1 LKKGMPEPRRL
12 TVRQRRAVRAGV
24 VVGALL
30 VAYSAFGFLVAP
42 RILRNLIVEKASA
55 ALHRDVS
62 VAKVRVNPLA
72 LSVTVEGLAVKHRDG
87 HPFVGWQSLYVRVA
101 PLRLLAGDIGVA
113 EIRLVQPA
121 VYVGLAADGALSF
134 QDLLAPEAPAGGA
147 PPPAPAPAG
156 RPAPAKERAED
167 ARAVSIGRLAVEEA
181 RVVFHDAT
189 VKPAFES
196 ALGPLT
202 FRLEEFRTQG
212 GKDSP
217 YSFAGTTDAGE
228 TFRWS
233 GTVRTQPLRSA
244 GTLAFEQVKLSRY
257 DAYLRKSVPVELRD
271 GVLDLE
277 TRYEVEWG
285 AERRVVRISGGKVA
299 VERLALGPPGV
310 APSPVSLARLE
321 VSGVEADVLAR
332 DAKVAEV
339 ALRDPALRV
348 LREPD
353 GRLELTRMVPPPAP
367 RGGDGGGAPW
377 TWSVGAFSISGGRVA
392 FEDRTPPRPATLALT
407 DVRVRLEQ
415 LRGAKDAASPLAV
428 AATWAGEGRL
438 EAKGTVRPL
447 GSAATLD
454 LEAADLDLV
463 PLAPYLEPDVRARLA
478 AGRAGAKARV
488 EVDASG
494 PAPRWTFRGDVR
506 LDGLS
511 VAEAG
516 NEELLRW
523 RTLEVTGVDA
533 QSTPP
538 RASVK
543 RVRLAEPRLKVYLWE
558 DGTTSLARALA
569 PKAAPRSPGAPP
581 PPAPPAAPAWRT
593 DLGVVEVVGGR
604 AAFVDRSLVPPVLV
618 NVTRAEAKVTRLSS
632 DPRVRSTVDVR
643 VDVEG
648 EPIRVAGTLNPLQ
661 TGAYTDVTVT
671 SGGVDLTPLGPYAGK
686 FLGYGLQKGKL
697 DLDLRYKVE
706 ERALAGANVVKV
718 NQLTLGDATNSPDAT
733 RIPVRLALALLQDQ
747 DGVILLD
754 VPIEGNLD
762 DPEFHFGKVIWRA
775 IMNVLVKVATSP
787 FRALAALAGGGD
799 ADLSLV
805 EFVPGTSQLAPGA
818 QDRFPLLA
826 KSLAR
831 RPALSL
837 ELEGAADPEL
847 DGGAL
852 RRAALDRSLRRTKA
866 TALRPPPESIEE
878 VRLAPEE
885 RAHLVRTAYDAAFPP
900 APARAGQAAPA
911 APTEKEMEDRL
922 AAGAELPADALPA
935 LAAERA
941 RLAREALLAAG
952 LDSARIF
959 LSQGGDRAQK
969 EKGARVYFTV
979 R

>member
-1 LKKGMPEPRRL
+1 
-12 TVRQRRAVRAGV
+12 VRQRRAVRAAAAAGV
-24 VVGALL
+24 LL

-42 RILRNLIVEKASA
+42 RLLRNLLVEKASA
-55 ALHRDVS
+55 ALHREVS

-72 LSVTVEGLAVKHRDG
+72 LSVTVEGLAVTHRDG
-87 HPFVGWQSLYVRVA
+87 LPFVGWQSLYVRVA
-101 PLRLLAGDIGVA
+101 PLRLLAGDIGLA

-121 VYVGLAADGALSF
+121 VHVGLAADGTLSF

-147 PPPAPAPAG
+147 PQPAPAAT
-156 RPAPAKERAED
+156 KERPDE
-167 ARAVSIGRLAVEEA
+167 ARAVSIGRLAVEDA
-181 RVVFHDAT
+181 RVVFHDGT

-196 ALGPLT
+196 TLGPLT
-202 FRLEEFRTQG
+202 FRLEQFRTQG
-212 GKDSP
+212 GRDSP

-228 TFRWS
+228 TFRWN
-233 GTVRTQPLRSA
+233 GTVRTGPLRSA

-257 DAYLRKSVPVELRD
+257 DAYVRKSLPVDLRD

-277 TRYEVEWG
+277 TRYELEWG
-285 AERRVVRISGGKVA
+285 ADRRTLRISGGKVA
-299 VERLALGPPGV
+299 VDRLALGPPGV
-310 APSPVSLARLE
+310 AQAPVSLARVE

-339 ALRDPALRV
+339 AVRDPALRV
-348 LREPD
+348 VREPD
-353 GRLELTRMVPPPAP
+353 GRLELLRMVPPPSP
-367 RGGDGGGAPW
+367 GGAEGAPW
-377 TWSVGAFSISGGRVA
+377 TWSLGAVSITGGRIA
-392 FEDRTPPRPATLALT
+392 LEDRSRPRPVSLGLT
-407 DVRVRLEQ
+407 DVRVRLER
-415 LRGAKDAASPLAV
+415 LRSARDAVSALTA
-428 AATWAGEGRL
+428 AATWSGEGRL
-438 EAKGTVRPL
+438 EARGTVKPL

-511 VAEAG
+511 VTEAG
-516 NEELLRW
+516 NEDLLRW
-523 RTLEVTGVDA
+523 RALEVTGIEA

-543 RVRLAEPRLKVYLWE
+543 RVRLAEPRLKVYVWE
-558 DGTTSLARALA
+558 DGSSSLARALA
-569 PKAAPRSPGAPP
+569 PKPGPGSPPARPP
-581 PPAPPAAPAWRT
+581 PPAPASPAWRT
-593 DLGVVEVVGGR
+593 DLGTVEVVGGR
-604 AAFVDRSLVPPVLV
+604 AAFVDRSVKPAAVV
-618 NVTRAEAKVTRLSS
+618 NVTRAEARVTRLSS
-632 DPRVRSTVDVR
+632 DPRVRSAVDVR

-648 EPIRVAGTLNPLQ
+648 APIRVAGTLNPLQ
-661 TGAYTDVTVT
+661 TGAFTDVTVT

-706 ERALAGANVVKV
+706 ERNLAGANVVKV
-718 NQLTLGDATNSPDAT
+718 NQLTLGEATNSPDAT
-733 RIPVRLALALLQDQ
+733 GIPVRLALALLQDQ

-754 VPIEGNLD
+754 VPIEGKLD
-762 DPEFHFGKVIWRA
+762 DPEFHLGKVIWRT
-775 IMNVLVKVATSP
+775 ILNVLVKVATSP

-805 EFVPGTSQLAPGA
+805 EFVPGTAQLAPGA

-826 KSLAR
+826 RSLAK
-831 RPALSL
+831 RPVLSL

-852 RRAALDRSLRRTKA
+852 RRAALERSLRRAKA
-866 TALRPPPESIEE
+866 ATLRPPPEAVEE
-878 VRLAPEE
+878 VRLAPDE
-885 RAHLVRTAYDAAFPP
+885 RARLVQAAYGAAFPP
-900 APARAGQAAPA
+900 APARTGQAPPA
-911 APTEKEMEDRL
+911 APTAQEMEDRL
-922 AAGAELPADALPA
+922 AAAAEVPADALPA
-935 LAAERA
+935 LAGERA
-941 RLAREALLAAG
+941 QRAREALVAAG
-952 LDSARIF
+952 LDPARIF
-959 LSQGGDRAQK
+959 LARGGERAQK
-969 EKGARVYFTV
+969 EKGPRVYFTV